1 MGLKVIIENAEES
14 IVKTAKPHGNSAR
27 IIVPKKW
34 IGRDVQLVL
43 LSEEDEK

>member
-1 MGLKVIIENAEES
+1 MKVIIENAEES
-14 IVKTAKPHGNSAR
+14 IVKVAKPHGNSAR

>member
-1 MGLKVIIENAEES
+1 MKVIIENADES
-14 IVKTAKPHGNSAR
+14 IVKVAKPHGNSAR

>member
-1 MGLKVIIENAEES
+1 MKVIIENAEES
-14 IVKTAKPHGNSAR
+14 IVKVAKPHGNSAR

-43 LSEEDEK
+43 LSKDEDD

>member
-1 MGLKVIIENAEES
+1 MGLKVIIDNAEES
-14 IVKTAKPHGNSAR
+14 IVKVAKPHGNSAR

-43 LSEEDEK
+43 LSKDEDD

>member
-1 MGLKVIIENAEES
+1 MKVIIENAEES
-14 IVKTAKPHGNSAR
+14 IVKVAKPHGNSAR

-43 LSEEDEK
+43 LSEEKDN

>member
-1 MGLKVIIENAEES
+1 MKVIIENADET
-14 IVKTAKPHGNSAR
+14 IIKVAKPHGNSAR

>member
-1 MGLKVIIENAEES
+1 MGLKVIIDNAEES
-14 IVKTAKPHGNSAR
+14 IVKVAKPHGNSAR

-43 LSEEDEK
+43 LSEDEDD

>member
-1 MGLKVIIENAEES
+1 MKIIIENADES
-14 IVKTAKPHGNSAR
+14 IVKVAKPHGNSAR

-43 LSEEDEK
+43 LSEDEDN

>member
-1 MGLKVIIENAEES
+1 MKVIIENADES
-14 IVKTAKPHGNSAR
+14 IVKVAKPHGNSAR

-43 LSEEDEK
+43 LSEDDDN